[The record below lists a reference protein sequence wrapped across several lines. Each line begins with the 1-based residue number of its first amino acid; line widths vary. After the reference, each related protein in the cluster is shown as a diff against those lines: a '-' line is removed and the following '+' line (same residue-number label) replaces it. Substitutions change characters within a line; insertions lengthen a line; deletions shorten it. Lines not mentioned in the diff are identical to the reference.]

1 MDGKPIAA
9 IAYSTKSEITKL
21 GYLPRIAAFLT
32 KPSQDRHRGSRAKG
46 GLNSESFFHSSQNV
60 PNHYPK
66 LGTFNPNWH
75 EL

>member
-9 IAYSTKSEITKL
+9 IACSTKSEITKL

-46 GLNSESFFHSSQNV
+46 GLNSESFSLWLKYLKEGAKSQ
-60 PNHYPK
+60 
-66 LGTFNPNWH
+66 L
-75 EL
+75 